1 MALLKQHA
9 LLPFSLS
16 LLTTTLSLT
25 PTQAQDLPAKIIGC
39 ADLSCPLDDT
49 YKCHLG
55 STTYT
60 NVGLSRIRDIPSA
73 LEGLSLLK
81 AVHVADPENLD
92 NDVDVADNQTVY
104 RSAYYLATPEDIDP
118 ADLSG
123 CAVFFNDPPSK
134 RFDGEIKSAVGTC
147 DDVIEESCI
156 DALQS
161 RVEEIFGG
169 GGQCSD
175 LETKLGDINEC
186 ADIAGEG
193 NGLGNFTVASLADLM
208 VLSGAQNASSDCW
221 PVSPKSDGLAFLGE
235 DVVVND
241 FTGETSSNELF
252 KISPVLTVF
261 PRGGGVDDT
270 SAQLTCLKAVEVIG
284 EDGEGSDEEED
295 GEGDAGSF
303 VAANM
308 LTMVLGVLASTWFA
322 IL

>member
-1 MALLKQHA
+1 MALLNPSF
-9 LLPFSLS
+9 LVPFSLS
-16 LLTTTLSLT
+16 LLTTTLTLT
-25 PTQAQDLPAKIIGC
+25 PTQAQDLSADIVGC

-60 NVGLSRIRDIPSA
+60 NVGLSWIPDIPSA

-81 AVHVADPENLD
+81 VVHVADLETLD
-92 NDVDVADNQTVY
+92 LDIDVPDNQTAY

-156 DALQS
+156 EALQS

-186 ADIAGEG
+186 ADFAGEG
-193 NGLGNFTVASLADLM
+193 NGFGNFTITSLADLM
-208 VLSGAQNASSDCW
+208 SLSGAQNASSDCW

-241 FTGETSSNELF
+241 FTGETSTNELF
-252 KISPVLTVF
+252 KITPVLTVF

-270 SAQLTCLKAVEVIG
+270 SAQLTCLKAVEVISD
-284 EDGEGSDEEED
+284 EGEGSDEDED
-295 GEGDAGSF
+295 
-303 VAANM
+303 
-308 LTMVLGVLASTWFA
+308 VLGVLASTWFA
-322 IL
+322 ML

>member
-16 LLTTTLSLT
+16 LLATTLTLT
-25 PTQAQDLPAKIIGC
+25 PAQAQDLSAGIIGC
-39 ADLSCPLDDT
+39 ADLSCPIGDT

-60 NVGLSRIRDIPSA
+60 NVGLSRIPDIPSA
-73 LEGLSLLK
+73 LKGLSLLK
-81 AVHVADPENLD
+81 AVHVANPESLD
-92 NDVDVADNQTVY
+92 VNVDVPDNQTAY
-104 RSAYYLATPEDIDP
+104 RSAYYIATPEDIDP

-123 CAVFFNDPPSK
+123 CTVLFNDPPSK
-134 RFDGEIKSAVGTC
+134 KFNGEIESAVGTC
-147 DDVIEESCI
+147 NDVIEKSCI
-156 DALQS
+156 EVLRS
-161 RVEEIFGG
+161 RVEETFSD

-175 LETKLGDINEC
+175 LETELGDINEC
-186 ADIAGEG
+186 ADFAGEG
-193 NGLGNFTVASLADLM
+193 NGLGNFTVTSLADLM
-208 VLSGAQNASSDCW
+208 SLSGAQNASSDCW

-241 FTGETSSNELF
+241 FSGETSANELF
-252 KISPVLTVF
+252 KITPVLTVF

-284 EDGEGSDEEED
+284 DEGEGSDEDED

-303 VAANM
+303 VGANM
-308 LTMVLGVLASTWFA
+308 LTMVIGVLASTWFA
-322 IL
+322 ML